1 MSDPDPLAEWVL
13 LVADDLGI
21 DPGDVDVGLLL
32 DVARDSAHGVVR
44 PAAPI
49 TTYLVGLAQGRARGG
64 AAELRAL
71 ADRIDVLLATRNHSA
86 TDTED

>member
-1 MSDPDPLAEWVL
+1 MSDPDPLAGWVV

-64 AAELRAL
+64 TAELHAL
-71 ADRIDVLLATRNHSA
+71 ADRIDVLLATRNHSD